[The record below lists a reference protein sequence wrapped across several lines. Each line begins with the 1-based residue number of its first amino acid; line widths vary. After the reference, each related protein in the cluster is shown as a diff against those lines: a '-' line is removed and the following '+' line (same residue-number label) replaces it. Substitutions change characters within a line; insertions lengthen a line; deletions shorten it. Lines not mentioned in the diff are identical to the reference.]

1 MIGHDPEPGRDGWP
15 ARAGW
20 SAVSEP
26 RPSHPSHHHR
36 KTAALKVPTAILT
49 VSDTRTLETD
59 TGGARIAELLAGAGH
74 PVVSREVVPDQ
85 PEPIRAA
92 LQRCLGSDA
101 IRAVILTGG
110 TGVAPRDVTP
120 ETVEPLLDRVVPGF
134 GELFRM
140 LSWQDVGSAA
150 LLSRALAGLA
160 AGRVV
165 FVLPGSRAAVE
176 LALEKLVLP
185 ELGHLAA
192 EAVKTR

>member
-1 MIGHDPEPGRDGWP
+1 
-15 ARAGW
+15 
-20 SAVSEP
+20 VSEP
-26 RPSHPSHHHR
+26 KPSQPGHHHR
-36 KTAALKVPTAILT
+36 RAALAKVPTAIVS

-59 TGGARIAELLAGAGH
+59 AGGARIAELLAAAGH
-74 PVVSREVVPDQ
+74 PVISREVVRDE
-85 PEPIRAA
+85 PERIRGA
-92 LQRCLGSDA
+92 LERWLRDDA
-101 IRAVILTGG
+101 VRAVILTGG

-120 ETVEPLLDRVVPGF
+120 ETVEPLLERVVPGF

-150 LLSRALAGLA
+150 LLSRALAGIA
-160 AGRVV
+160 SGRVV

-176 LALEKLVLP
+176 LALEKLILP

>member
-1 MIGHDPEPGRDGWP
+1 MTGHEAKCECAQDRTGS
-15 ARAGW
+15 A
-20 SAVSEP
+20 AVSEP
-26 RPSHPSHHHR
+26 KPSHPGHQHR
-36 KTAALKVPTAILT
+36 EAAVAQVPTVIVS

-59 TGGARIAELLAGAGH
+59 TGGKRIEELLAAAGH
-74 PVVSREVVPDQ
+74 PVIAREVVRD
-85 PEPIRAA
+85 EPARIRDALERRLREAA
-92 LQRCLGSDA
+92 V
-101 IRAVILTGG
+101 RAVIFTGG

-120 ETVEPLLDRVVPGF
+120 ETIEPLLERVIPGF

-140 LSWQDVGSAA
+140 LSWHDVGSAA
-150 LLSRALAGLA
+150 LLSRALAGIA

-176 LALEKLVLP
+176 LALEKLILP

>member
-1 MIGHDPEPGRDGWP
+1 M
-15 ARAGW
+15 
-20 SAVSEP
+20 SEP
-26 RPSHPSHHHR
+26 RPSQPGHPHR
-36 KTAALKVPTAILT
+36 KAAVASVPTAIVS

-59 TGGARIAELLAGAGH
+59 TGGARIAELLAAAGH
-74 PVVSREVVPDQ
+74 PVVSREVVPD
-85 PEPIRAA
+85 EPDRIRGA
-92 LQRCLGSDA
+92 LERWLQSDGV
-101 IRAVILTGG
+101 RAVILTGG

-120 ETVEPLLDRVVPGF
+120 ETVEPLLERVVPGF

-140 LSWQDVGSAA
+140 LSWQEIGSAA
-150 LLSRALAGLA
+150 LLSRALAGIA

-176 LALEKLVLP
+176 LALAKLILP